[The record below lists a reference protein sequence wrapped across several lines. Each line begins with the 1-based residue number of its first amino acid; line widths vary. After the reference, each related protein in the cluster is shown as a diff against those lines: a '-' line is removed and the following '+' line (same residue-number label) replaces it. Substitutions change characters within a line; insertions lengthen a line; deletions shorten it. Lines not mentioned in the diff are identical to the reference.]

1 MAKTQRAG
9 RKDAKRAP
17 PPKRAAASGGIQKA
31 AFDITKKKEV
41 GVSDLTLLSKVSDDS
56 INDNLQK
63 RFENGIIYTY
73 IGHVLIS
80 VNPFRDL
87 GIYTD
92 AVLESYRGKNR
103 LEVSLFALSY
113 IIIYLIFFLFF
124 FISNIIY

>member
-1 MAKTQRAG
+1 MVFKG
-9 RKDAKRAP
+9 RLRYN
-17 PPKRAAASGGIQKA
+17 
-31 AFDITKKKEV
+31 KKKEV

-92 AVLESYRGKNR
+92 AVLESYRGKTVLR
-103 LEVSLFALSY
+103 LVYLLFHTLSS
-113 IIIYLIFFLFF
+113 I
-124 FISNIIY
+124 